1 METFPALDGNLFLME
16 EYRKQSLPFDP
27 VLVSDVL
34 RTMAHPMRLR
44 MLQLL
49 MLNRFNVG
57 ELAKECNIQNHMAS
71 EHLRLMQRSGLLS
84 SQREGRKIYY
94 TVSNPGVI
102 DLMQCVAG
110 YGNRTDQLYN
120 PRAISGQD

>member
-1 METFPALDGNLFLME
+1 M
-16 EYRKQSLPFDP
+16 
-27 VLVSDVL
+27 VSDLL

-49 MLNRFNVG
+49 ILNRYNVG
-57 ELAKECNIQNHMAS
+57 ELAKVCKIQNHMAS

-94 TVSNPGVI
+94 TVTNSGVI
-102 DLMQCVAG
+102 ELLRCIAG
-110 YGNRTDQLYN
+110 YGIKAETNFEHGTI
-120 PRAISGQD
+120 PGQD

>member
-1 METFPALDGNLFLME
+1 ME
-16 EYRKQSLPFDP
+16 EYRNQTLPFDP
-27 VLVSDVL
+27 VLVSDLL

-49 MLNRFNVG
+49 MLNRYNVG
-57 ELAKECNIQNHMAS
+57 ELAKVCKIQNHMAS

-94 TVSNPGVI
+94 TVTSAGVI
-102 DLMQCVAG
+102 ELLRCIAG
-110 YGNRTDQLYN
+110 DGIKAETTFERGTI
-120 PRAISGQD
+120 PGQD

>member
-1 METFPALDGNLFLME
+1 MYSGLNCREKPPLNVVIFWCME
-16 EYRKQSLPFDP
+16 EYRHDPLPFDP
-27 VLVSDVL
+27 DSVSDLL

-49 MLNRFNVG
+49 LVNRFNVG
-57 ELAKECNIQNHMAS
+57 ELASACKIQNHMAS

-94 TVSNPGVI
+94 TVTNTGVI
-102 DLMQCVAG
+102 NLMNCVSG
-110 YGNRTDQLYN
+110 YGTQTST
-120 PRAISGQD
+120 II

>member
-1 METFPALDGNLFLME
+1 ME
-16 EYRKQSLPFDP
+16 EYRIQTLPFDP
-27 VLVSDVL
+27 VLVSDLL

-49 MLNRFNVG
+49 MLNRYNVG
-57 ELAKECNIQNHMAS
+57 ELAKVCKIQNHMAS

-94 TVSNPGVI
+94 TVTNSGVI
-102 DLMQCVAG
+102 ELLRCIAG
-110 YGNRTDQLYN
+110 YGIKAETTFEHGTI
-120 PRAISGQD
+120 PGQD

>member
-1 METFPALDGNLFLME
+1 ME
-16 EYRKQSLPFDP
+16 EFKHQTLPFDP
-27 VLVSDVL
+27 VLVSDLL

-49 MLNRFNVG
+49 MLNRYNVG
-57 ELAKECNIQNHMAS
+57 ELAKACQIQNHMAS

-94 TVSNPGVI
+94 TVTNSGVI
-102 DLMQCVAG
+102 ELLRCIAG
-110 YGNRTDQLYN
+110 YGVQASGAFE